1 MSSTLG
7 SSSSDVSGTNSL
19 MSWIFQLSITYWE
32 RLFFANW
39 TELPIHSS
47 SFLFLL
53 NFPFFQNVLPVL
65 CSTGGSSNGS
75 PFPCL
80 PLCGIPTPRIQSFLS
95 GSSSG
100 YRSCLACTKELAKV
114 PCVHVLWTALNQR
127 WLKGY
132 GPWGGTT
139 LSCTLWQSSTQPQL
153 PRALTALQYTLACF
167 PSQLT
172 SFT

>member
-1 MSSTLG
+1 MQAAPTPSCLEYF
-7 SSSSDVSGTNSL
+7 
-19 MSWIFQLSITYWE
+19 SWASHTENDFS
-32 RLFFANW
+32 FANW

-47 SFLFLL
+47 SFLFLE
-53 NFPFFQNVLPVL
+53 FSFLPKCTASL

-127 WLKGY
+127 WLKGD

-153 PRALTALQYTLACF
+153 PRSTNSSSIYSCLFSF
-167 PSQLT
+167 PANI
-172 SFT
+172 FT